1 MFRNRR
7 VKHEMNFRMS
17 DKYFVNSSKTR
28 RYQDSAVPY
37 LQGLLNKDNVEKRKN
52 LKRLFDYGRSL
63 SSEKSQRLGQKK
75 LVNYV
80 SNVDAIT

>member
-1 MFRNRR
+1 MMFRNRR
-7 VKHEMNFRMS
+7 VKHEMNFRVS

-52 LKRLFDYGRSL
+52 LKRLLDYECSTGSL
-63 SSEKSQRLGQKK
+63 NKKRLELDLQSIGSSPDLQR
-75 LVNYV
+75 
-80 SNVDAIT
+80 

>member
-1 MFRNRR
+1 MMFRNRR

-52 LKRLFDYGRSL
+52 LKRLLDYECSTGSL
-63 SSEKSQRLGQKK
+63 KKKRLELDLQSIGSSPDLQR
-75 LVNYV
+75 
-80 SNVDAIT
+80 